1 MNINWTSEES
11 YIFLNPRA
19 SYFNNI
25 NFNDIIN
32 KFNLKSHIIL
42 ATSGSTA
49 LNPTEA
55 KFVALKKSAIL
66 ASSNSVN
73 EHLICTQKDVILNP
87 LPYFHIGGLS
97 TFSRAYLS
105 GAKLVNYFSENIKW
119 NPEIFI
125 HELKQNEVTIT
136 SLVPTQVFDIVNLN
150 LIAPKKLRA
159 AVVGGGALSFK
170 LFEKACKLGWP
181 LLPSYGMTECCSQ
194 IATAPLNFNWNSTYP
209 NLKILNHLNVVI
221 NSQGKICVAGSS
233 LLTGY
238 IVNKNDEFHFLDI
251 KSSIDERIN
260 DNNQFI
266 VTSDIGAVFDGTLNI
281 YGRVDDVVKIAG
293 ESVSLNRLDNILTDI
308 KSEFDITNDIVVIA
322 EQDSRL
328 ENKISIVFL
337 IDEFNNNDIKN
348 KVVLEFNNRVLP
360 FEKVK
365 NIYNVKSIP
374 KTDLGKIKRA
384 QLVNELFLNQ

>member
-1 MNINWTSEES
+1 
-11 YIFLNPRA
+11 
-19 SYFNNI
+19 
-25 NFNDIIN
+25 
-32 KFNLKSHIIL
+32 
-42 ATSGSTA
+42 
-49 LNPTEA
+49 
-55 KFVALKKSAIL
+55 
-66 ASSNSVN
+66 
-73 EHLICTQKDVILNP
+73 
-87 LPYFHIGGLS
+87 
-97 TFSRAYLS
+97 
-105 GAKLVNYFSENIKW
+105 
-119 NPEIFI
+119 
-125 HELKQNEVTIT
+125 
-136 SLVPTQVFDIVNLN
+136 
-150 LIAPKKLRA
+150 
-159 AVVGGGALSFK
+159 
-170 LFEKACKLGWP
+170 
-181 LLPSYGMTECCSQ
+181 MTECCSQ